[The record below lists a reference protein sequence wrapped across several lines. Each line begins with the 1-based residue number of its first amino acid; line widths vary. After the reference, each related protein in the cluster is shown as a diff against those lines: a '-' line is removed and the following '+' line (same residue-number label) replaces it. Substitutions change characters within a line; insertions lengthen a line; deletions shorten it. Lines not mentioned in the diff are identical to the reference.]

1 MPRAKRPLAEV
12 DPNATR
18 LASSPKSS
26 KTSTGRTRKTADGGI
41 LEGDKDENLIGSR
54 RNATR
59 NKSSGTEAPSLS
71 KASLREN
78 ERQPPSKPKSTDNT
92 RYRLHLPGSTYLG
105 DSDTG
110 DFAREDCDNRAGS
123 PPPDGGCTSRPPKIN
138 YKTKDNSKLKVLLS
152 DRLLPTSGT
161 REDMIARLE
170 TSTFDYNIY
179 SSEQLTEL
187 LKSRH
192 VTNVATGPKA
202 IKIQR
207 LEINDTVDRDTSNW
221 EDTKLYVEADVKKW
235 SLDRLVAKQ
244 EAFIAGEDR
253 SYSTSTWTLKKLGA
267 LLKDRKLPTTGTRED
282 NINRLRASDRQK
294 LIKDISKAREEFLS
308 AKKQLE
314 TQIGHAVGDHGV
326 CRGGPEA
333 DLQAIDNQVERDA
346 VNSRPR
352 IPICDYDWRD
362 SHWASRTE
370 RQLSEICSRRGM
382 PGHGPKAAMLK
393 WLDTGS
399 VEYEDLYAGSL
410 EMICFRR
417 GIKHR
422 SVEKKVDLI
431 RRLKE
436 ADKQEAV
443 G

>member
-12 DPNATR
+12 DPNASR

-26 KTSTGRTRKTADGGI
+26 KTSTGRTRKTAGGDI
-41 LEGDKDENLIGSR
+41 LEGDKDGKLIGSR

-59 NKSSGTEAPSLS
+59 NTSSGIEAPSLP
-71 KASLREN
+71 KASLHEN
-78 ERQPPSKPKSTDNT
+78 ERKPSSKPKSTNNT
-92 RYRLHLPGSTYLG
+92 KHRLHLPGSTYLG
-105 DSDTG
+105 DCDTE
-110 DFAREDCDNRAGS
+110 DCAREDCDNRAGS

-138 YKTKDNSKLKVLLS
+138 YKTKDNSKLKVLLY

-161 REDMIARLE
+161 REELIARLE

-192 VTNVATGPKA
+192 VTNAATGPKT

-207 LEINDTVDRDTSNW
+207 LEINDAVDRDTSNW

-235 SLDRLVAKQ
+235 SLDELVAKQ
-244 EAFIAGEDR
+244 EALIAGEDR
-253 SYSTSTWTLKKLGA
+253 SYSTSTWTLKKLGV
-267 LLKDRKLPTTGTRED
+267 LLKDHKLPTTGTRED
-282 NINRLRASDRQK
+282 IINRLRASDRQK

-308 AKKQLE
+308 AKEQLE
-314 TQIGHAVGDHGV
+314 TQIGHAVEDHGV
-326 CRGGPEA
+326 CREGPEA
-333 DLQAIDNQVERDA
+333 DLRAIDNQVERDA

-422 SVEKKVDLI
+422 SGEKKVDLI

-436 ADKQEAV
+436 ADEQEAAS
-443 G
+443 